1 MAVRLLQIDPI
12 ACDAFG
18 YCAELAPEL
27 VTLDEWG
34 YPVVDPH
41 PVPMELFDTA
51 QAAIRSCPRRAIRL
65 VKVRSASPERVAL
78 RSSNR
83 HPPQNLRS

>member
-27 VTLDEWG
+27 ITLDEWG
-34 YPVVDPH
+34 YPVVDAH
-41 PVPMELFDTA
+41 PVPIEFVDTA
-51 QAAIRSCPRRAIRL
+51 QAAIRSCPRQAIRL
-65 VKVRSASPERVAL
+65 VKLRSPSPERVAL

-83 HPPQNLRS
+83 HPTQSPR

>member
-1 MAVRLLQIDPI
+1 MQIDPI

-34 YPVVDPH
+34 YPRVDGQ
-41 PVPMELFDTA
+41 PVPVEL
-51 QAAIRSCPRRAIRL
+51 AASAHAAVRSCPRRAIKL
-65 VKVRSASPERVAL
+65 VKDPSPSRGQVVISRRNPAK
-78 RSSNR
+78 
-83 HPPQNLRS
+83 HPR